1 MASFD
6 LPIRVKNGT
15 IYKMDD
21 RGCLQMDRRIM
32 DYLLLSLENSRVGD
46 DAGFPAAPD
55 GDAEWQL
62 QAGISRGRTAQLLS
76 EFTNAMPGG
85 FFIYHA
91 DGDEEIIYIND
102 AMLRIY
108 GCASREEFREL
119 TGNSFRGMVHP
130 DDLERVQKSIQQ
142 QIADGDDD
150 MDYAEYRI
158 VRKDGEVRWLEDYGY
173 FVHSREVG
181 DVFYVFV
188 SDATQ
193 KKRRQMEEKQAQEL
207 FLRNQLEEYDQELK
221 VINQEHL
228 QRLEMIEGLS
238 IDYESI
244 FYVNLELDRMRAYR
258 VSERFRK
265 QFPADRPTCRFTGF
279 DADYIENWVYPDDRE
294 IVAGISDPAFIRKKL
309 SKDKTY
315 YVNYRIFRNGKPAY
329 IQLRIVNVGREGR
342 VSQVVMGYR
351 NIDDEI
357 LQELRQ
363 KQMLADALDEAKT
376 ANKAKNLFLSN
387 MSHDIRTPMNAIV
400 GFTSLIRKN
409 VEDRDK
415 ISGYLDRISTASD
428 QLLQLLNDVLE
439 LSNIESGKIHLEEK
453 ECDLMEVVHQAKAA
467 KIQLVE
473 AKNLGFCVDVSGVKH
488 HVVYTEPKRLN
499 MILSYVIDNAVKYT
513 ENGGR
518 VSIVITEEQGT
529 REHHSMY
536 RFVIEDT
543 GIGMHREFIKEIFEP
558 FSREKNTTMS
568 GIHGTGLGL
577 TITKSLVDIMGGT
590 IEVASEVGQ
599 GSRFTITFPFRI
611 LERQKADRHE
621 TGNNR
626 LVSYGMGAG
635 RILIVDDNE
644 INLEIECEVLREGGF
659 EVDTAIDGSIAVEKV
674 GQSAPGYY
682 DLILMD
688 IQMPIMDGY
697 SATKAIRRMENPQR
711 ANIPIIAV
719 TANTF
724 EEDRKM
730 SLESG
735 MNAHLPKPVDAVGL
749 FNMICKF
756 IHCAKDGEC

>member
-1 MASFD
+1 
-6 LPIRVKNGT
+6 
-15 IYKMDD
+15 MDH
-21 RGCLQMDRRIM
+21 RIM
-32 DYLLLSLENSRVGD
+32 DYLLLSLGSSRMED
-46 DAGFPAAPD
+46 DTVHSTKPD
-55 GDAEWQL
+55 GKAGWQL
-62 QAGISRGRTAQLLS
+62 QAGINRSQTAQMLS

-85 FFIYHA
+85 FFVYHA
-91 DGDEEIIYIND
+91 DGNEEIIYIND

-108 GCASREEFREL
+108 GCESREEFRKL

-130 DDLERVQKSIQQ
+130 DDLERVQKSIQE
-142 QIADGDDD
+142 QIADGEDD

-173 FVHSREVG
+173 FVHSEVAG

-193 KKRRQMEEKQAQEL
+193 KKRRQMEEKQAQEML
-207 FLRNQLEEYDQELK
+207 LRNQLEEYDQELK

-244 FYVNLELDRMRAYR
+244 FYVNLDLDRMKAYR
-258 VSERFRK
+258 VSERFQK
-265 QFPADRPTCRFTGF
+265 QFPADRPTCQFTGF

-294 IVAGISDPAFIRKKL
+294 IVAGISNPVFVREKL

-363 KQMLADALDEAKT
+363 KQMLADALDDAKT

-409 VEDRDK
+409 VDDKDK
-415 ISGYLDRISTASD
+415 IIGYLDRISTASD

-453 ECDLMEVVHQAKAA
+453 ECDLMEIVHQAKSAGLPLA
-467 KIQLVE
+467 ETKKL
-473 AKNLGFCVDVSGVKH
+473 AFCVDVSGVKH
-488 HVVYTEPKRLN
+488 HVVYTEPKKLN
-499 MILSYVIDNAVKYT
+499 MILSYVLDNAVKYT

-518 VSIVITEEQGT
+518 VSLAVTEEQGG
-529 REHHSMY
+529 REHHAMY

-543 GIGMHREFIKEIFEP
+543 GAGMHAEFIKQIFEP

-590 IEVASEVGQ
+590 IEVASEVGR

-611 LERQKADRHE
+611 LERRTADKHE
-621 TGNNR
+621 ADNSGS
-626 LVSYGMGAG
+626 VSYGMGSG

-659 EVDTAIDGSIAVEKV
+659 EVDTATDGSIAVQKV

-688 IQMPIMDGY
+688 IQMPVMDGY
-697 SATKAIRRMENPQR
+697 SATKAIRRMEEPR
-711 ANIPIIAV
+711 HANIPIIAV

-756 IHCAKDGEC
+756 INRLED

>member
-1 MASFD
+1 
-6 LPIRVKNGT
+6 
-15 IYKMDD
+15 
-21 RGCLQMDRRIM
+21 MDRRIM
-32 DYLLLSLENSRVGD
+32 DYLLLSLESSRMED
-46 DAGFPAAPD
+46 DAGHPVQQD

-62 QAGISRGRTAQLLS
+62 QAGVSRSRTAQLLS

-85 FFIYHA
+85 FFVYHA
-91 DGDEEIIYIND
+91 DGEEEIIYIND

-108 GCASREEFREL
+108 GCGSREEFREL

-130 DDLERVQKSIQQ
+130 DDLERVEESIKE
-142 QIADGDDD
+142 QIADSEND

-158 VRKDGEVRWLEDYGY
+158 IRKDGEVRWLEDYGY
-173 FVHSREVG
+173 FVHSKVAG

-193 KKRRQMEEKQAQEL
+193 KKRRQMEEKQAQEML
-207 FLRNQLEEYDQELK
+207 MRSQLEEYDQELK

-244 FYVNLELDRMRAYR
+244 FYVNLDLDRMRAYR
-258 VSERFRK
+258 VSERFQK
-265 QFPADRPTCRFTGF
+265 QFPSDRPTCRFTGF

-294 IVAGISDPAFIRKKL
+294 IVAGISDPSFIRRKL

-363 KQMLADALDEAKT
+363 KQMLVDALEEAKT

-409 VEDRDK
+409 VEDKDK
-415 ISGYLDRISTASD
+415 ISGYLDRISKASD

-439 LSNIESGKIHLEEK
+439 LSDIESGKIHLEEK
-453 ECDLMEVVHQAKAA
+453 ECDLLEIVYQAKAA
-467 KIQLVE
+467 QLPLAE
-473 AKNLGFCVDVSGVKH
+473 EKNLAFCIDVSRVKH
-488 HVVYTEPKRLN
+488 HVIYTEPKKLS
-499 MILSYVIDNAVKYT
+499 MILSYILDNAVKYT

-518 VSIVITEEQGT
+518 VSLVVTEEQGG

-543 GIGMHREFIKEIFEP
+543 GIGMSTEFIKEIFEP

-577 TITKSLVDIMGGT
+577 TITKSLVDIMGAT
-590 IEVASEVGQ
+590 IEVESEAGR

-611 LERQKADRHE
+611 LERQTANKYE
-621 TGNNR
+621 TDHAGTVN
-626 LVSYGMGAG
+626 YEMGMG

-644 INLEIECEVLREGGF
+644 INLEIEREVLREGGF
-659 EVDTAIDGSIAVEKV
+659 EVDTAKDGSIAVQKV
-674 GQSAPGYY
+674 AQSVPGYY

-688 IQMPIMDGY
+688 IQMPVMDGY
-697 SATKAIRRMENPQR
+697 SATKAIRRLENPWH

-756 IHCAKDGEC
+756 INRIERDEH